1 MASRFART
9 LGAGGNPWIALSLV
23 YGAAFAALAARGF
36 ALGFYGDVL
45 AYHYHYHFEG
55 LIGGMNWLVSE
66 HWQRHLLGALF
77 SAPLHAL
84 APGRYELWY
93 ALALLAHF
101 AVGLAVFLLVDALQR
116 GERRWLALGISLLFV
131 FDPLQTPST
140 LGFATGTHRKA
151 ALLLALLALW
161 SYLRFV
167 RGKRQ
172 QLAWHSLNV
181 ACFGAALMI
190 YEQSIF
196 FFLLQP
202 LIAYIEDRR
211 LGVFSASRR
220 YVWLIVRDAALHV
233 AFAGLYIYL
242 LLILFPGGNSNLVL
256 RPEHILR
263 QFADALVL
271 LFSPLDYVGR
281 LGAAAAL
288 SQLWLLILLALGVL
302 GIFGGSLWFAPR
314 ANGDAFAWTPG
325 WLAVFGLLLTL
336 LNIAGTAPTHW
347 VFRDH
352 ERLLYASSV
361 GSAMLILCALAWL
374 HARHRRLG
382 GALAI
387 GFLTCTLA
395 PGISFLYEQ
404 QAILRGEDEASS
416 RVVAAIGE
424 AIPAFAPQARPYL
437 LLVSDADP
445 QSELALHPGD
455 VRFPQLFALRYGIRD
470 FRADALLHDHAE
482 KYPSMGSLTLT
493 EAGIVSSL
501 SPQETI
507 DYDRVIIVAY
517 DSASDSAQVL
527 ERIPEAALR
536 DTNIIHESA
545 AILETNWLLLPPTLR
560 QAPPTTGQNPGA

>member
-1 MASRFART
+1 MQAAASRFARA
-9 LGAGGNPWIALSLV
+9 LESGWNPWIALSLV

-45 AYHYHYHFEG
+45 AYHYHYHFDG

-84 APGRYELWY
+84 APDRYDLWY
-93 ALALLAHF
+93 ALALAAHF
-101 AVGLAVFLLVDALQR
+101 AVGIAVFLLVDALQ
-116 GERRWLALGISLLFV
+116 GSERRWLALGISLLFV

-161 SYLRFV
+161 AYLRFV
-167 RGKRQ
+167 RGRRQ
-172 QLAWHSLNV
+172 QLAWYSLNV

-211 LGVFSASRR
+211 LGAFSASRT
-220 YVWLIVRDAALHV
+220 YVGLIVRDVALHV

-242 LLILFPGGNSNLVL
+242 LLILFPGGNSNLAL
-256 RPEHILR
+256 SPEHILR
-263 QFADALVL
+263 QFADALAL
-271 LFSPLDYVGR
+271 LFSPLELVGR

-288 SQLWLLILLALGVL
+288 SQVWLLMLLALGVGGL
-302 GIFGGSLWFAPR
+302 FGSCLWFAPR
-314 ANGDAFAWTPG
+314 ANANATAWTPG
-325 WLAVFGLLLTL
+325 WLAVFGLLLTI

-347 VFRDH
+347 VYRGH

-361 GSAMLILCALAWL
+361 GSAMLILCSLAWL
-374 HARHRRLG
+374 HERHRRVG
-382 GALAI
+382 GALIWLCLA
-387 GFLTCTLA
+387 LTLA
-395 PGISFLYEQ
+395 PGISFVYEQ
-404 QAILRGEDEASS
+404 QAILRAEDATSS
-416 RVVAAIGE
+416 RAIDAIVE
-424 AIPAFAPQARPYL
+424 AIPAFAPEARPYL
-437 LLVSDADP
+437 LLVSNADP

-455 VRFPQLFALRYGIRD
+455 VRFPYLFALRYGIRD

-482 KYPSMGSLTLT
+482 KYPAMGSLKMT
-493 EAGIVSSL
+493 EAGIISPL
-501 SPQETI
+501 SPHEQIAYE
-507 DYDRVIIVAY
+507 RVIIVAY
-517 DSASDSAQVL
+517 DSESDSAQVL
-527 ERIPEAALR
+527 EQIPEAALR
-536 DTNIIHESA
+536 DTNIINESG
-545 AILETNWLLLPPTLR
+545 AILETNWLLLPN
-560 QAPPTTGQNPGA
+560 QE

>member
-1 MASRFART
+1 MQAAASRFARA
-9 LGAGGNPWIALSLV
+9 LESGWNPWIALSLV
-23 YGAAFAALAARGF
+23 YVAAFAAMALRGF
-36 ALGFYGDVL
+36 SLGFHGDVL
-45 AYHYHYHFEG
+45 DYHYHYHFDG
-55 LIGGMNWLVSE
+55 LIGGMNWLVTE

-84 APGRYELWY
+84 APDRYDLWY
-93 ALALLAHF
+93 ALALAAHF
-101 AVGLAVFLLVDALQR
+101 AVGLAVFLLVDALQG

-167 RGKRQ
+167 RGRRQ
-172 QLAWHSLNV
+172 QLAWYSLNI

-202 LIAYIEDRR
+202 LIACIEDRR
-211 LGVFSASRR
+211 LGTSSASRS
-220 YVWLIVRDAALHV
+220 YLWQIALDAALPV

-256 RPEHILR
+256 SPEHISR

-288 SQLWLLILLALGVL
+288 SRFWLLSLLALGL
-302 GIFGGSLWFAPR
+302 AGIFGSCLWFAPR
-314 ANGDAFAWTPG
+314 SNAQAIAWTPA
-325 WLAVFGLLLTL
+325 WLAVFGLLLTI

-347 VFRDH
+347 VYRGH

-361 GSAMLILCALAWL
+361 GSAMLILCLLAWL
-374 HARHRRLG
+374 HGRHRRVG
-382 GALAI
+382 GALILAY
-387 GFLTCTLA
+387 LALTLA
-395 PGISFLYEQ
+395 PGISFVYEQ
-404 QAILRGEDEASS
+404 QAILRAEDEASS
-416 RVVAAIGE
+416 RVIDAIVE
-424 AIPAFAPQARPYL
+424 AIPEFAPEARPYL

-455 VRFPQLFALRYGIRD
+455 VRFPYLFALRYGIRD

-482 KYPSMGSLTLT
+482 KYPTMGSLKMT
-493 EAGIVSSL
+493 EAGIISPL
-501 SPQETI
+501 SPHEVI
-507 DYDRVIIVAY
+507 AYERVIIVAY
-517 DSASDSAQVL
+517 DSDSDSAQVL

-536 DTNIIHESA
+536 KANVIKESA
-545 AILETNWLLLPPTLR
+545 AVLETNWSLLPN
-560 QAPPTTGQNPGA
+560 QG

>member
-1 MASRFART
+1 MQAVASRFARA
-9 LGAGGNPWIALSLV
+9 LESGWNPWIVLILAH
-23 YGAAFAALAARGF
+23 GIAFAALAARGF
-36 ALGFYGDVL
+36 SLGFFGDVL

-84 APGRYELWY
+84 APGRYDLWY
-93 ALALLAHF
+93 ALALAAHF
-101 AVGLAVFLLVDALQR
+101 AVGLAVFLLVDALQG
-116 GERRWLALGISLLFV
+116 GERRWLALGISLVFV

-167 RGKRQ
+167 RGRRQ
-172 QLAWHSLNV
+172 QLAWYSLNI

-202 LIAYIEDRR
+202 LIAYIEELR
-211 LGVFSASRR
+211 LGAFGASWKNL
-220 YVWLIVRDAALHV
+220 WLISRDAALHV
-233 AFAGLYIYL
+233 AFAGVYIYL
-242 LLILFPGGNSNLVL
+242 LLILFPGGNSNLAL
-256 RPEHILR
+256 SPAHILR
-263 QFADALVL
+263 QFADGLVL
-271 LFSPLDYVGR
+271 LFNPLDYVGR

-288 SQLWLLILLALGVL
+288 SQVWLLILLALAVAGL
-302 GIFGGSLWFAPR
+302 FGSCVRFAPR
-314 ANGDAFAWTPG
+314 ANTDATGWTPG
-325 WLAVFGLLLTL
+325 WLAIFGLLLTI
-336 LNIAGTAPTHW
+336 LNIAGTAPTQW
-347 VFRDH
+347 FFRIH

-374 HARHRRLG
+374 HARYRRVG
-382 GALAI
+382 GALLVGYLA
-387 GFLTCTLA
+387 LTLA
-395 PGISFLYEQ
+395 PGISYLYEQ
-404 QAILRGEDEASS
+404 QAILRAEDAASG
-416 RVVAAIGE
+416 RVIDAIVE
-424 AIPAFAPQARPYL
+424 AIPAFAPGARPYL
-437 LLVSDADP
+437 LVVSDADP

-455 VRFPQLFALRYGIRD
+455 VRFPYLFALRYGIRD

-482 KYPSMGSLTLT
+482 KYPAMGSLKMT
-493 EAGIVSSL
+493 EAGIISSL
-501 SPQETI
+501 SPHEVI

-517 DSASDSAQVL
+517 DSQSDSAQAL

-536 DTNIIHESA
+536 DTNIINESG
-545 AILETNWLLLPPTLR
+545 AILETNWLLLPPN
-560 QAPPTTGQNPGA
+560 QS